1 MTVTK
6 VKLNY
11 YFVMK
16 CLLASCVLKKK
27 KKTEKGEWSLGP
39 FVMEVNLFFNLPS
52 YSYNQASVLPFFLV
66 LLKGI
71 IL

>member
-11 YFVMK
+11 YFIVMK
-16 CLLASCVLKKK
+16 CLLASCVFKK

-52 YSYNQASVLPFFLV
+52 YSYNQASVLPFFLI